1 MLKLVEKQTAVA
13 SSHLIS
19 NFVEAEI
26 IIIIIIINFKFIL

>member
-13 SSHLIS
+13 SSHLFS

-26 IIIIIIINFKFIL
+26 IIIIINFKFIL